1 MRRFLYLIIC
11 LQVFLASAKEIEVNS
26 ILEKAD
32 AIRNPSDSFFMEV
45 RVESKEDSEE
55 SLFEVYTKGK
65 DKTLIKT
72 IMPTMNRGRNLLM
85 LEENMWVYIPNL
97 KRAVRVSLSQKLTGQ
112 AANGDISRMRW
123 ASDYEPKLIDQ
134 DKDSWNLFLTAKK
147 KGLTYDKIRIW
158 VAKKNFHPIK
168 AEYLTVNEKVLKTAW
183 FDGYREIAGGVRP
196 TKIRIESAL
205 NKEDTSLI
213 EIKKMEVKNF
223 PESNFQKDNL
233 Q

>member
-1 MRRFLYLIIC
+1 MRRFLYLAIC
-11 LQVFLASAKEIEVNS
+11 FQVFSAGSKENDVNS
-26 ILEKAD
+26 ILVKAD

-45 RVESKEDSEE
+45 RVESKGESEE
-55 SLFEVYTKGK
+55 SLFDVFTKGK

-72 IMPTMNRGRNLLM
+72 IKPTMNRGRNLLM
-85 LEENMWVYIPNL
+85 LEEDMWVYVPNL

-123 ASDYEPKLIDQ
+123 ASDYEPKLIGQ
-134 DKDSWNLFLTAKK
+134 DKESWNLFLTAKK

-158 VAKKNFHPIK
+158 VKKKNFHPVK
-168 AEYLTVNEKVLKTAW
+168 AEYLTVNEKVLKIAN
-183 FDGYREIAGGVRP
+183 FYEFKQIAGGIRP
-196 TKIRIESAL
+196 TRILIESAL

-213 EIKKMEVKNF
+213 EIKKMEVKDF

>member
-1 MRRFLYLIIC
+1 MRRLVYLIVC
-11 LQVFLASAKEIEVNS
+11 LQVFFANAKEIDVNF
-26 ILEKAD
+26 ILEKSD

-45 RVESKEDSEE
+45 RVESKEESEE
-55 SLFEVYTKGK
+55 SLFEVYTKGR

-72 IMPTMNRGRNLLM
+72 IMPTMNIGRNLLM
-85 LEENMWVYIPNL
+85 LEENMWVYVPNL

-123 ASDYEPKLIDQ
+123 ASDYEPKLIGQ
-134 DKDSWNLFLTAKK
+134 DKQSWNLFLTAKK

-158 VAKKNFHPIK
+158 VKKKNFHPIK
-168 AEYLTVNEKVLKTAW
+168 AEYLTVNEKILKTAW

-196 TKIRIESAL
+196 TKIQIESAL
-205 NKEDTSLI
+205 NKKDTSLI
-213 EIKKMEVKNF
+213 EIKKMEVKSF

>member
-1 MRRFLYLIIC
+1 MRLFLCLIIC
-11 LQVFLASAKEIEVNS
+11 IQAFSVSSKEVDVNT
-26 ILEKAD
+26 ILVKAD

-45 RVESKEDSEE
+45 RLENKGESDE
-55 SLFEVYTKGK
+55 SLFEVFTKGK

-97 KRAVRVSLSQKLTGQ
+97 KRAVRVSLAQKLTGQ

-123 ASDYEPKLIDQ
+123 ANDYEPKLIGQ
-134 DKDSWNLFLTAKK
+134 DNESWNLFLTAKK

-158 VAKKNFHPIK
+158 VKKNSFQPIK
-168 AEYLTVNEKVLKTAW
+168 AEYLTVNEKVLKTAQ
-183 FDGYREIAGGVRP
+183 FYEYKQIAGGIRP
-196 TKIRIESAL
+196 TKILIESAL
-205 NKEDTSLI
+205 NKEETSLI
-213 EIKKMEVKNF
+213 EIKKMEVKDF
-223 PESNFQKDNL
+223 PETNFQKDNL